1 MDRMGQWWHDPGHEQ
16 DTAAMLALQLL
27 MVTAVAAHLHPHA
40 RSKRSDKDEAEVEHL
55 KEELEERFSEQE
67 VANMTEE
74 ERDYHYF
81 RLHDFDNNDL
91 LDGLEVFKALI
102 HEHED
107 DNNQDTGNEGVK
119 KSFDDIVEM
128 IDQVGKVWFPFYQLM
143 QLK

>member
-1 MDRMGQWWHDPGHEQ
+1 
-16 DTAAMLALQLL
+16 MLALQLL

-40 RSKRSDKDEAEVEHL
+40 RSKRSDKEEAEVEHL

-107 DNNQDTGNEGVK
+107 GNNQDTGNEGVK

-128 IDQVGKVWFPFYQLM
+128 IDQVLEEDDADKDGFLSYSEFVAGRRRALRDNNSEF
-143 QLK
+143 

>member
-1 MDRMGQWWHDPGHEQ
+1 MLCLESANLEQ
-16 DTAAMLALQLL
+16 RSGPDLAPPEDVLL
-27 MVTAVAAHLHPHA
+27 YNFLTV
-40 RSKRSDKDEAEVEHL
+40 
-55 KEELEERFSEQE
+55 
-67 VANMTEE
+67 NMTEE

-107 DNNQDTGNEGVK
+107 GNNQDTGNDGVK

-128 IDQVGKVWFPFYQLM
+128 IDQVRKVWFSFYQLM
-143 QLK
+143 QWISGARGR